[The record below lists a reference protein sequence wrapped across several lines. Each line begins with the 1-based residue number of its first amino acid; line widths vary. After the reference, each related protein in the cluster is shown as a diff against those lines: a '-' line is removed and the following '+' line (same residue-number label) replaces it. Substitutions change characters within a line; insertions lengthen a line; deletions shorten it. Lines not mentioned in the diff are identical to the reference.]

1 MFIRL
6 FSRFFLH
13 RFSYTI
19 FKRSIEPHSIGNS
32 LNDVS
37 LDSPIIQQYSFLII
51 NTAEKDRLLSQLIT
65 GTLKKKKKMEN
76 LHKYAGKRPR
86 DYLQKKNVNTMI
98 GFYISFLVFLT

>member
-19 FKRSIEPHSIGNS
+19 FKRSIEPHSNGNS
-32 LNDVS
+32 LNNVC

-65 GTLKKKKKMEN
+65 GTLKKKKWKTYINMRENAQEIIFKKKMST
-76 LHKYAGKRPR
+76 
-86 DYLQKKNVNTMI
+86 Q
-98 GFYISFLVFLT
+98 